1 MHPKYLFYTDVSS
14 LLNLHKV
21 PSTYYVITFSG
32 EMAHKMAI
40 LITFS
45 TIFVLGGGG
54 NFYLISV
61 CIYAYILTMVD
72 GGVEEVKSLKIRL
85 RT

>member
-1 MHPKYLFYTDVSS
+1 
-14 LLNLHKV
+14 
-21 PSTYYVITFSG
+21 
-32 EMAHKMAI
+32 MAI

-61 CIYAYILTMVD
+61 CIYAYILTRVD